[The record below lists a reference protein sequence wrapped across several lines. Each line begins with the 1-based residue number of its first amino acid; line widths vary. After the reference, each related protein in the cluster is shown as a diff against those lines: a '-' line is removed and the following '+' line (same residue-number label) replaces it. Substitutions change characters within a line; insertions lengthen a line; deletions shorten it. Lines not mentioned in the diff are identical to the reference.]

1 MAGGDPAA
9 AAGRI
14 PRGRLPVL
22 ALLALGMALAGCSP
36 RLQPLGPDAF
46 ARSPAGSGTV
56 AMAVPGNPGA
66 SGSEAGET
74 PYPQEAA
81 DLVVPGPGRIDG
93 DRLLLPD
100 GTALPLRTW
109 RPAGE
114 PWGVVVALH
123 GFNDH
128 GRAFEMPGAA
138 WAEGGLLVL
147 AYDQRGFGASEHRG
161 VWPGWERM
169 AADFW
174 AAVAAAKAEHP
185 GLPVFAVGE
194 SMGGAVILSGF
205 SPPMQ
210 AARLGAGSPV
220 VAGVILSAPAVWGR
234 STMPAAYR
242 WGLWFFA
249 HALPWHPVSGSGLRR
264 RASDNDEAL
273 RQLWEDPL
281 TIRHTR
287 TDSVWGLVNLMDAA
301 LASAGRI
308 DVPVLTL
315 YGERDEIVPPGP
327 VDRMVRSLPE
337 TAEHRR
343 YPDGWHLLFRDL
355 NAAQVWQDTIAWMH
369 ERVGA
374 DGPLPAQDHS
384 ASEDS

>member
-1 MAGGDPAA
+1 
-9 AAGRI
+9 
-14 PRGRLPVL
+14 
-22 ALLALGMALAGCSP
+22 MALAGCSP
-36 RLQPLGPDAF
+36 RLQPLGPDAV
-46 ARSPAGSGTV
+46 AGVPGGSASAV
-56 AMAVPGNPGA
+56 AGVPGNPPGGSGTGA
-66 SGSEAGET
+66 I
-74 PYPQEAA
+74 PYPREAA

-93 DRLLLPD
+93 DGLLLPD
-100 GTALPLRTW
+100 GVALPLRTW
-109 RPAGE
+109 RPEGE
-114 PWGVVVALH
+114 PWGVVIALH

-128 GRAFEMPGAA
+128 GRAFEMPGTA
-138 WAEGGLLVL
+138 WAERGLLVH

-161 VWPGWERM
+161 IWPGWERM

-174 AAVAAAKAEHP
+174 SAVAAAQAEYP

-205 SPPMQ
+205 SPPLQ
-210 AARLGAGSPV
+210 PARLGAGTPA

-234 STMPAAYR
+234 ATMPAAYR

-327 VDRMVRSLPE
+327 VDRMLRSLPE
-337 TAEHRR
+337 AAEHRR
-343 YPDGWHLLFRDL
+343 YPEGWHLLFRDL
-355 NAAQVWQDTIAWMH
+355 NAPQVWQDTFVWMH
-369 ERVGA
+369 EQAGA
-374 DGPLPAQDHS
+374 DGPESGRDQS
-384 ASEDS
+384 AVEGS